1 MSVCSKDDEY
11 CENLIKA
18 FAIILPNLNI
28 KGQAEEPFYKAPKA
42 NAKAVLY
49 FRNNCNFQH
58 KNKLSLIV
66 KDCLDCFAINFFEI
80 TRPKILSPRN
90 SNFS

>member
-18 FAIILPNLNI
+18 FSIILPNLNI
-28 KGQAEEPFYKAPKA
+28 KGQAEEPFYKAPQA

-49 FRNNCNFQH
+49 FRNNYPR
-58 KNKLSLIV
+58 SLLNEISHY
-66 KDCLDCFAINFFEI
+66 CLAGSGEEV
-80 TRPKILSPRN
+80 
-90 SNFS
+90 